1 MRMRKVLLPFLL
13 MLFAASAALAKQQMN
28 YYADKAEKAL
38 ASQQYDDALDYA
50 RQEIADYEKN
60 PQGYWQ
66 AAVSLY
72 ALDRKSEAL
81 AMLDKA
87 IKHAKKDKPL
97 AVDCY
102 LSKSQIYEE
111 MGDTVQAIKAL
122 SAGLKADSKNEGLLL
137 QRAWLQVNTD
147 MKKALKDLE
156 KAKKL
161 YPDDAAPFV
170 YTARIYYNQNNFSV
184 ALDEINSAIERDN
197 TSAYNYRMRA
207 VIEYQLGHTT
217 DFIKDCLNIGK
228 YEEGDQVGIGTAML
242 ANCESDELRNEI
254 IAEIEKVRTASN
266 GYYQLEADL
275 LYHWGLYSSA
285 RGIYEEIINLGID
298 NANTYCWLAN
308 CQNNLGDDID
318 AYTTV
323 SKGLDKYADNIALKY
338 MKASTAIDLGKCDD
352 ALDTLNSLITESPE
366 TADLYCEK
374 GRAYLTMGKYAEAC
388 EPLATAVALEPSAT
402 NKRYYADALRLS
414 GNAEKATAQYN
425 DILGMSEEDITKQGP
440 NPQGMYAAAYSGLGN
455 RAAAIKAI
463 NSLQADQA
471 DTYSLLAHVYAR
483 LGDKNMTLK
492 SLDEA
497 YEKGLETAALYMLHD
512 YDYYWLHTD
521 ADFAKLL
528 AEHGIRTELNPE
540 TKLLEYVPDD
550 LYQSMGGRSLEELD
564 ALKATSPQDWVKKM
578 NALCPLDY
586 GSIGLLSS
594 VGYNE
599 KSNTYIYNFTA
610 ADEHG
615 RQVYELSKDPKLK
628 EIVIDKLGLSKLI
641 TSREDVKADINY
653 GIRFQY
659 NYETADGNNKCS
671 FTLTPKKLKQL
682 LNECR
687 TQDDIDIKCLE
698 NLAAMCNTTAPD
710 GSELSLEGKWYV
722 CTYIT
727 PEDDGTF
734 YRIELLW
741 QDIIRKQVEQS
752 ISADPAQKATS
763 RILVRQNIG
772 MKYVYRGDKSGKT
785 IEIVF
790 TPEEINNLMNK

>member
-1 MRMRKVLLPFLL
+1 MRMRKVLLPILL

-28 YYADKAEKAL
+28 YYADKAEKAS
-38 ASQQYDDALDYA
+38 ASQQYDDALGYA

-97 AVDCY
+97 TVDCH
-102 LSKSQIYEE
+102 LAKSQIYEE

-122 SAGLKADSKNEGLLL
+122 SAGLKADSKNKDLLL
-137 QRAWLQVNTD
+137 QRAWLQANTD

-161 YPDDAAPFV
+161 YPGDAAPYV
-170 YTARIYYNQNNFSV
+170 YTARIYSQRENYSV
-184 ALDEINSAIERDN
+184 ALAEINSAIERDN

-217 DFIKDCLNIGK
+217 DFIKDCLKMGK

-275 LYHWGLYSSA
+275 LYYWGHYPSASS
-285 RGIYEEIINLGID
+285 IYKEIISLGID
-298 NANTYCWLAN
+298 DANTYCYMAD
-308 CQNNLGDDID
+308 CQKNMGEELE
-318 AYTTV
+318 AYTTA
-323 SKGLDKYADNIALKY
+323 SQGLDKYADNIALKY

-440 NPQGMYAAAYSGLGN
+440 NPQVIYASAYSGLGN

-463 NSLQADQA
+463 NAFQA

-483 LGDKNMTLK
+483 LGDKDMTFK
-492 SLDEA
+492 SLEEA
-497 YEKGLETAALYMLHD
+497 YKNGMGTGAYLLHA
-512 YDYYWLHTD
+512 YDFYWLHTD
-521 ADFAKLL
+521 PDFAKLL
-528 AEHGIRTELNPE
+528 AEHGVRTELNPD
-540 TKLLEYVPDD
+540 TKLLEYVPEGW
-550 LYQSMGGRSLEELD
+550 YQSMGGRSLEGIG
-564 ALKATSPQDWVKKM
+564 ALKTTSPQDWVKKM

-599 KSNTYIYNFTA
+599 KTKTYIYNFTA
-610 ADEHG
+610 ADEYG
-615 RQVYELSKDPKLK
+615 KQVYELSKNPKLK
-628 EIVIDKLGLSKLI
+628 EIVIDKLVLDELL
-641 TSREDVKADINY
+641 TSREEVKTEISY
-653 GIRFQY
+653 GIKTKH

-671 FTLTPKKLKQL
+671 FTLTPKKLQQL
-682 LNECR
+682 LNECQ
-687 TQDDIDIKCLE
+687 TPDDIDIKSLE
-698 NLAAMCNTTAPD
+698 NLAAMHNATASD
-710 GSELSLEGKWYV
+710 GSKISLEGKWCV
-722 CTYIT
+722 WTIII
-727 PEDDGTF
+727 PEDGGIF
-734 YRIELLW
+734 YNIELG
-741 QDIIRKQVEQS
+741 QDIIKKQIEQS
-752 ISADPAQKATS
+752 LSADPASKATEKV
-763 RILVRQNIG
+763 LVRQNIG
-772 MKYVYRGDKSGKT
+772 MKYVYRGDKNCKT
-785 IEIVF
+785 VEIVF
-790 TPEEINNLMNK
+790 TPEELNNLINK